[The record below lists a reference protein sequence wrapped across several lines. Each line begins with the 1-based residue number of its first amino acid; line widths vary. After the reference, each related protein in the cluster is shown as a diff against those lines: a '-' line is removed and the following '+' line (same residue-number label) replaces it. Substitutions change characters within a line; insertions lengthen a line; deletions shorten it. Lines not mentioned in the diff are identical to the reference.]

1 MDDDVTHQ
9 PQQCPPPPLT
19 WDEARIRLRLSME
32 QWKSEDQKKKKAT
45 TVTSS
50 ESNVIA
56 AATTTTTTTTTT
68 TKTKRKSR
76 CLRLRSKMDD
86 PDDIIYFTI
95 PLCILFVALSYTT
108 TLPNIITDAS
118 THQQQHITQQQQ
130 KKVASILYLLTILA
144 STYIS
149 YRRKK
154 MSRETDRSIERRR
167 CVSTFL
173 QEMKTSC
180 SQQQHQHQ
188 QQQQQQ
194 HQSQGFWNNS
204 AIFQDTISKWRY

>member
-19 WDEARIRLRLSME
+19 WDEARIRLRLTME
-32 QWKSEDQKKKKAT
+32 QWKSEDQKKKKT

-50 ESNVIA
+50 ETNVSA
-56 AATTTTTTTTTT
+56 GTTTSST
-68 TKTKRKSR
+68 TKRKSR

-86 PDDIIYFTI
+86 PDDIIYLTI

-108 TLPNIITDAS
+108 LPNIITAS
-118 THQQQHITQQQQ
+118 THQQHTQQQQ
-130 KKVASILYLLTILA
+130 NKVASILYLLTMLA

-173 QEMKTSC
+173 QEMKTIC
-180 SQQQHQHQ
+180 SQHQ

-194 HQSQGFWNNS
+194 HQQQSQQSQGFWSNS
-204 AIFQDTISKWRY
+204 AILQDTISKWRF

>member
-19 WDEARIRLRLSME
+19 WDEARIRLRLTME
-32 QWKSEDQKKKKAT
+32 QWKSEDQKKKKKKT

-56 AATTTTTTTTTT
+56 ATTAA
-68 TKTKRKSR
+68 TKTKRKSL
-76 CLRLRSKMDD
+76 CLQLRSKMDD
-86 PDDIIYFTI
+86 PDDIIYLTI

-108 TLPNIITDAS
+108 TLPNIITAS
-118 THQQQHITQQQQ
+118 THPQQHVTQQQQ
-130 KKVASILYLLTILA
+130 NKVASILYLLTILA

-154 MSRETDRSIERRR
+154 MSRETDRSIEQRR

>member
-9 PQQCPPPPLT
+9 PQPQPQRQFPPPLT
-19 WDEARIRLRLSME
+19 WDEARIRLRVTME
-32 QWKSEDQKKKKAT
+32 QWKSEDQKKKKKT

-50 ESNVIA
+50 ETNVIA
-56 AATTTTTTTTTT
+56 AAAATTS
-68 TKTKRKSR
+68 TKTKRKSL
-76 CLRLRSKMDD
+76 CLQLLSKMDD
-86 PDDIIYFTI
+86 PDNIIYLTI

-108 TLPNIITDAS
+108 LPNIITAS
-118 THQQQHITQQQQ
+118 THEQHTQQQQ
-130 KKVASILYLLTILA
+130 NKVASILYLLTILA

-173 QEMKTSC
+173 QEMKTIC
-180 SQQQHQHQ
+180 SQQQHQQ
-188 QQQQQQ
+188 VEILI
-194 HQSQGFWNNS
+194 NNQPTVLAWTPWPWS
-204 AIFQDTISKWRY
+204 IW

>member
-1 MDDDVTHQ
+1 MTHQ
-9 PQQCPPPPLT
+9 PQQFPPLT
-19 WDEARIRLRLSME
+19 WDEARIRLRLTME
-32 QWKSEDQKKKKAT
+32 QWKSEDQKKKKT
-45 TVTSS
+45 TVTTS

-56 AATTTTTTTTTT
+56 ATTATT
-68 TKTKRKSR
+68 TKRKSL

-86 PDDIIYFTI
+86 PDDIIYLTI

-118 THQQQHITQQQQ
+118 THPQQHITQQQQ

-180 SQQQHQHQ
+180 SQHQHQQQ

>member
-19 WDEARIRLRLSME
+19 WDEARIRLRLTME

-56 AATTTTTTTTTT
+56 AATTTTTTTTT
-68 TKTKRKSR
+68 KTKRKSL
-76 CLRLRSKMDD
+76 CLRPRSKMDD

-108 TLPNIITDAS
+108 TLPNIISDAS

-194 HQSQGFWNNS
+194 QHQSQGFWNNS

>member
-9 PQQCPPPPLT
+9 PQQFPPLT
-19 WDEARIRLRLSME
+19 WDEARIRLRLTME

-45 TVTSS
+45 TVTNN
-50 ESNVIA
+50 ESTVIA
-56 AATTTTTTTTTT
+56 AATTTTTTTT
-68 TKTKRKSR
+68 TKTKRKSL
-76 CLRLRSKMDD
+76 CLRLLRSKMDD
-86 PDDIIYFTI
+86 PDDIIYLTI

-118 THQQQHITQQQQ
+118 THPQQHITQQQQ

-180 SQQQHQHQ
+180 SQHQHQQQ